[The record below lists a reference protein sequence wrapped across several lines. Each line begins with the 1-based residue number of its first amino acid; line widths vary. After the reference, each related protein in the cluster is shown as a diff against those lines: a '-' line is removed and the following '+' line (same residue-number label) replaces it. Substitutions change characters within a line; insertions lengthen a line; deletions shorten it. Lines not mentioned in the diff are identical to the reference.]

1 MSGVMSGNAWTEIR
15 LFIKVCIYASMMSK
29 FTLCKDVLVCFYMIS
44 FRFKKFRVSC
54 NREVCKSRI
63 NLKTNRKFPVQTGRE
78 DSALCDR
85 PCIFSVYSEPFALK
99 SSACFTVCSRSF
111 YLHFRPFL
119 ARSCLENLN
128 SRCYQRRFH
137 DDDGNI
143 KKHWILW
150 TGNLRRGHAI
160 ENSNK
165 RRQSMKN
172 RSILSS

>member
-1 MSGVMSGNAWTEIR
+1 
-15 LFIKVCIYASMMSK
+15 MMSK
-29 FTLCKDVLVCFYMIS
+29 FTLCKDVLVCSYMIS
-44 FRFKKFRVSC
+44 FRFKEFTISC

-63 NLKTNRKFPVQTGRE
+63 ILKTNRKFPVQTGRE